1 MLERMWRKGKPLALL
16 VGMQTDTVT
25 MENSMEI
32 SLKTKNK
39 TTIWSNNPTTEQ
51 TPRRQSLKNTHVSQ
65 CSLQYYSLQPGHEAI

>member
-1 MLERMWRKGKPLALL
+1 MWRKGKPLALL

-39 TTIWSNNPTTEQ
+39 TTI
-51 TPRRQSLKNTHVSQ
+51 
-65 CSLQYYSLQPGHEAI
+65 